1 MANTL
6 DKFVFKNAG
15 RKRKYNWNL
24 WLDGRIWELKRPD
37 DFQCSAKVMRTGA
50 FQAGNKRN
58 LKVRTTIV
66 DSDTLVIQA
75 YMLGHKD
82 DPNQRL
88 SSY

>member
-6 DKFVFKNAG
+6 DKFVFSNVG

-50 FQAGNKRN
+50 SQAGNKRN

-66 DSDTLVIQA
+66 DDDTLVIQS
-75 YMLGHKD
+75 YKD

>member
-6 DKFVFKNAG
+6 DEFVFSDVG

-66 DSDTLVIQA
+66 DDDTLVIQS
-75 YMLGHKD
+75 YKD
-82 DPNQRL
+82 DANQRL

>member
-6 DKFVFKNAG
+6 DEFVFSDAG

-37 DFQCSAKVMRTGA
+37 DFQCSAKIMRTGA

-66 DSDTLVIQA
+66 DDDTLVIQ
-75 YMLGHKD
+75 
-82 DPNQRL
+82 
-88 SSY
+88 SYRDGINPDNRVVLK

>member
-6 DKFVFKNAG
+6 DKFVFSDAG
-15 RKRKYNWNL
+15 RKGKYNWNL

-37 DFQCSAKVMRTGA
+37 DFQCSARIMRTGA

-66 DSDTLVIQA
+66 DDDTLVIQS
-75 YMLGHKD
+75 YKD
-82 DPNQRL
+82 DANQRL